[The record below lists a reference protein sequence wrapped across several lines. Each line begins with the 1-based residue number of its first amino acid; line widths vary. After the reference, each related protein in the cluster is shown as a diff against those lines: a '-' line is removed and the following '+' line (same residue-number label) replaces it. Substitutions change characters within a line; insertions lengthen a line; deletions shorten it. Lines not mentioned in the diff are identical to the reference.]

1 MIVVSYGGGTDSTAL
16 LIEAH
21 RRGICPDLILFADTG
36 SEMPHTY
43 AYLPVVAEWC
53 ARVGF
58 PEVQVVRWTRQD
70 GRFVALHEACED
82 RKELPS
88 KAYGHAG
95 CTSKWKQQPLDR
107 AVATH
112 PKVMAALE
120 AGELVERWVGYD
132 AREGGRVSNLNHKP
146 PPYLWRAPLFE
157 WDIDREQCREIIAAA
172 GLPQPG
178 KSSCWMCPMMRGHE
192 IDVLRADYPDLAAR
206 AVAMER
212 AAVATAGGDVRARG
226 LGMAVGT
233 RWEAWLS
240 RPPQQSLFVEE
251 DLENMPCGCHDLR
264 QEWRPPTRAYRARP
278 ARLDPYR
285 HLFGRM
291 SDAEIG
297 RRAGVDRSVVSKMRR
312 RMYIAAVGRQV

>member
-1 MIVVSYGGGTDSTAL
+1 MVRPCRVPRGPGGQVDPSGWPLCRTD
-16 LIEAH
+16 
-21 RRGICPDLILFADTG
+21 
-36 SEMPHTY
+36 
-43 AYLPVVAEWC
+43 
-53 ARVGF
+53 
-58 PEVQVVRWTRQD
+58 
-70 GRFVALHEACED
+70 EACED

-132 AREGGRVSNLNHKP
+132 AREGGRVSNLHHKP

-192 IDVLRADYPDLAAR
+192 IDALKADYPDLAAR

-212 AAVATAGGDVRARG
+212 VAVATAGGDVRARG
-226 LGMAVGT
+226 LGMAVGST
-233 RWEAWLS
+233 SMLVLFHFNGTSRTLPGTAVPLQCTACSAATHFPTPVFHGNARNVSLQLLASNLLS
-240 RPPQQSLFVEE
+240 R
-251 DLENMPCGCHDLR
+251 
-264 QEWRPPTRAYRARP
+264 
-278 ARLDPYR
+278 
-285 HLFGRM
+285 
-291 SDAEIG
+291 I
-297 RRAGVDRSVVSKMRR
+297 
-312 RMYIAAVGRQV
+312 I